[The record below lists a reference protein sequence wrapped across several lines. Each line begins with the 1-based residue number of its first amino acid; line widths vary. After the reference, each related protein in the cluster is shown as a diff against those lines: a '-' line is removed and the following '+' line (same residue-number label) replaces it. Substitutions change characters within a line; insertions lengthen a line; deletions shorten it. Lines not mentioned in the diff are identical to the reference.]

1 MAFVSGAEGPHVLG
15 DDELLLIGASAAL
28 WLGAVIALLARR
40 PWIARWIVLLAVL
53 LSVTTLFLLRAGTGH
68 RA

>member
-1 MAFVSGAEGPHVLG
+1 MLG
-15 DDELLLIGASAAL
+15 DDEIVLIGASAAL
-28 WLGAVIALLARR
+28 WLGAVIALIARR
-40 PWIARWIVLLAVL
+40 PGIARWIVLLAVL

>member
-1 MAFVSGAEGPHVLG
+1 LLG
-15 DDELLLIGASAAL
+15 DDELVLTGASVGL

-40 PWIARWIVLLAVL
+40 PAIARWIALLAVL
-53 LSVTTLFLLRAGTGH
+53 LSVGTLVVLRVGTGH